1 MLSKNLKSLNVIS
14 PFLGQHIAIAVS
26 GGPDSMA
33 LLSLLLES
41 YDHSKITVLTVDH
54 QLRPESTTEA
64 NFVKDFCNNRN
75 LHHETLTWTSPQK
88 GQKRARDARYDLLK
102 DYCKQNDIKHLFTA
116 HHRNDKQETFL
127 MRIWQGSDLMGLA
140 SISAV
145 VEKENDLFV
154 LRPFLNIP
162 KHDILDY
169 IKKKEIPF
177 CIDPSNENEIYLRTL
192 ARKTLSS
199 VDDSYFRF
207 MELSGKIRSFLENTA
222 LKILEE
228 NLTWV
233 SPFLIKINLKVFET
247 KPLIQKLLFQFLA
260 RLIGYEGF
268 FPKLKLINLLEKLNK
283 KQSTTAFGVLWSVSR
298 GKLYL
303 SKEHGLKEKIKIIKT
318 DDGFHVL
325 PYDLKISKKIE
336 NTTPFEIKILS
347 IQDLQGQKKS
357 PWINFL
363 LSKTH
368 IPLVGIIF
376 SEEIVFIEEL
386 LYTDKSMEARG
397 WFFDFP
403 KNNYTKN
410 IPIPFLAL

>member
-33 LLSLLLES
+33 LLYSFLES
-41 YDHSKITVLTVDH
+41 YDNSKITALTVDH
-54 QLRPESTTEA
+54 KLRPESTSEA
-64 NFVKDFCNNRN
+64 NLVKDFCNNRN
-75 LHHETLTWTSPQK
+75 IHHETLTWTSPQK

-102 DYCKQNDIKHLFTA
+102 NYCEQNDIKHLFTA
-116 HHRNDKQETFL
+116 HHENDRQETFL
-127 MRIWQGSDLMGLA
+127 MRIWQGSDLMGLS
-140 SISAV
+140 SISTIV
-145 VEKENDLFV
+145 TKNNLCV

-162 KHDILDY
+162 QNDILDY
-169 IKKKEIPF
+169 VKSKHIPF
-177 CIDPSNENEIYLRTL
+177 CIDPSNENKIYLRTL

-207 MELSGKIRSFLENTA
+207 MTLSGKIRSFLESAT

-228 NLTWV
+228 NLIWV
-233 SPFLIKINLKVFET
+233 SHFLIKIDLKVFEAP
-247 KPLIQKLLFQFLA
+247 PLIQNLLLQFLA
-260 RLIGYEGF
+260 RLVGYEGF
-268 FPKLKLINLLEKLNK
+268 FPKLKLVNLLEKLNK
-283 KQSTTAFGVLWSVSR
+283 KQSTTAFGILWSIS
-298 GKLYL
+298 KDNLYL
-303 SKEHGLKEKIKIIKT
+303 SKENGLKEKIKIIKT
-318 DDGFHVL
+318 DDGFCVL
-325 PYDLKISKKIE
+325 PYDLKISKKTE
-336 NTTPFEIKILS
+336 DAPPFEIKILS

-386 LYTDKSMEARG
+386 LYNHESMEAKG

-410 IPIPFLAL
+410 IPIPFSAFS